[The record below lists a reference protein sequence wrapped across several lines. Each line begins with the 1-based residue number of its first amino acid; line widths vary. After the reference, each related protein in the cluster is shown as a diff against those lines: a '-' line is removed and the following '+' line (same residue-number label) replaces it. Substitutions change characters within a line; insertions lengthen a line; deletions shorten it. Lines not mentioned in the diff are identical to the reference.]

1 MFYKCKISLQRYY
14 NYIKLFNRILNDF
27 YTSNNIQKLANKYI
41 FTYVNFYFTFLLY

>member
-14 NYIKLFNRILNDF
+14 NYIKLFKSILNDF
-27 YTSNNIQKLANKYI
+27 HPSKNTQKPINKYI